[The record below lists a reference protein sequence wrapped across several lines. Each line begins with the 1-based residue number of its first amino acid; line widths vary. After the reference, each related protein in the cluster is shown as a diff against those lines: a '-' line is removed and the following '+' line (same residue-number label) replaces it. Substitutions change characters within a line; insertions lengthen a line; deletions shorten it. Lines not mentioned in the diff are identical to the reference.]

1 MKVKLFAAVVLLLT
15 VCPIAALAG
24 TYTTDFDE
32 ATLPELSPGVVLLG
46 GDATA
51 SIGSSQLV
59 LDDATG
65 LGLFQQNRFLILPG
79 APATAFTSGFDI
91 TVVLDGST
99 IEGMKTC
106 PSAWS
111 GILVFGSPLSNP
123 APLVV
128 FGPCGQPETTFL
140 SLFAVP
146 AAQWPPGPAMAV
158 CAVNR
163 AGGNRIPWSTPLAAT
178 PTDTTL
184 RVVVD
189 NSTPPNATFYVDGTP
204 VLSDYQ
210 IGPNQIVATGVVQQA
225 VHYPPGSP
233 APAIT
238 TTVESLQVTG
248 NEVPT
253 YPVAPMAS
261 AVSFVSLGI
270 LAIVMAALVA
280 IIGTRKRGDA
290 HA

>member
-1 MKVKLFAAVVLLLT
+1 MKVRLFTVVVFLLT
-15 VCPIAALAG
+15 VCPVVALAG
-24 TYTTDFDE
+24 TYSTDFDE
-32 ATLPELSPGVVLLG
+32 ATIGELSPGIVVLG

-65 LGLFQQNRFLILPG
+65 LGLFQRNGFVIIPQP
-79 APATAFTSGFDI
+79 PATAFTSGFDI
-91 TVVLDGST
+91 TVVLDAST

-128 FGPCGQPETTFL
+128 FGPCGQPETNFL
-140 SLFAVP
+140 SLFLVP

-158 CAVNR
+158 CALNR
-163 AGGNRIPWSTPLAAT
+163 LGGNRIPWSTPLAAT

-204 VLSDYQ
+204 VLTDYQ
-210 IGPNQIVATGVVQQA
+210 IGPNQIAATGVVQQA
-225 VHYPPGSP
+225 AHLFLPT
-233 APAIT
+233 PAIT

-248 NEVPT
+248 NEVPN

-261 AVSFVSLGI
+261 VVSPVGLGI
-270 LAIVMAALVA
+270 LAVAMAALVA